1 VEEFM
6 QDMEEDEM
14 AMDGLKMPKDV
25 EDDDSELDGID
36 DEEGEMEMD
45 EYGQEEQDEGD
56 LDEVFATANAHNE
69 MDLVDNFKKQLE
81 KEEEK
86 NKGEFVNDEMVKKI
100 EQLEDEMMNPKSW

>member
-1 VEEFM
+1 M
-6 QDMEEDEM
+6 
-14 AMDGLKMPKDV
+14 
-25 EDDDSELDGID
+25 
-36 DEEGEMEMD
+36 
-45 EYGQEEQDEGD
+45 
-56 LDEVFATANAHNE
+56 DEVFATANAHNE